1 MLMGAGSEMINKMK
15 QNRALRKKPNH
26 NIFIFKEIEGLNSLK
41 LSQSKL
47 KKFSPKEF
55 KSFKSNL
62 KEERGKRSLKLSFL
76 FVSILV
82 LFFLLVYFYLS
93 D

>member
-1 MLMGAGSEMINKMK
+1 MSVSHMINSLK

-26 NIFIFKEIEGLNSLK
+26 NIFIFKEIDGLNSLK

-47 KKFSPKEF
+47 KKFSPKELA
-55 KSFKSNL
+55 SFKSKL
-62 KEERGKRSLKLSFL
+62 KEERGKRALKLSFL

-82 LFFLLVYFYLS
+82 IFFLLVYYFLS
-93 D
+93 N

>member
-1 MLMGAGSEMINKMK
+1 MLMGAGSEMISKMK
-15 QNRALRKKPNH
+15 HNRALRKKPKH

-55 KSFKSNL
+55 ESFKSNL
-62 KEERGKRSLKLSFL
+62 KEEREKRGLKLSFL

-82 LFFLLVYFYLS
+82 IFFLLFYYFLNN
-93 D
+93 